1 MIGCHLKRFLSQSCG
16 DLLTL
21 NSMHRDNLSGQMGI
35 CLTAVGPD
43 FISGEMPVDARTM
56 QPFGILHG
64 GASIVLAETLGSIAS
79 WLLVS
84 HIEGARVAG
93 IEVNG
98 SHLRSV
104 SSGKVRAVCK
114 PFRIGRTLHFW
125 QVDVR
130 DEAGRL
136 CCAARLTVSVSLPG
150 PARVDRP

>member
-1 MIGCHLKRFLSQSCG
+1 MIGCSLKRFLSQSCG
-16 DLLTL
+16 DLAAL
-21 NSMHRDNLSGQMGI
+21 NSIHRDNLPGHMGI
-35 CLTAVGPD
+35 CITAVGPD
-43 FISGEMPVDARTM
+43 FVRGEMPVDARTV

-93 IEVNG
+93 IEVSC

-104 SSGKVRAVCK
+104 SSGKVSALCK

-125 QVDVR
+125 QIEVR
-130 DEAGRL
+130 DEPGRL

-150 PARVDRP
+150 QGALAC